1 MDGRGAEPAPAVAN
15 FKSEQMNVALSAQ
28 AMTAAAA
35 PSQGCFRLFSL
46 IVETLLVI
54 LGQGGGRKEGGKVAR
69 MEGEHGNHG
78 FDNEVNDGGVE
89 LIGRC
94 ALVHSCPR
102 RYKRARAK
110 PFPMRT

>member
-1 MDGRGAEPAPAVAN
+1 MDGRGAEPAPAAVAN

-54 LGQGGGRKEGGKVAR
+54 LGQGGGRKEGRWQGWKAS
-69 MEGEHGNHG
+69 MAITGS
-78 FDNEVNDGGVE
+78 
-89 LIGRC
+89 IT
-94 ALVHSCPR
+94 
-102 RYKRARAK
+102 K
-110 PFPMRT
+110 